1 MPLLTTLGSKHL
13 DPISRYLGEVTQ
25 TVQIES
31 TLRHAANLMAAAGTP
46 HLPVL
51 HNERVAGLLRE
62 SDLHLIERFSE
73 LAFETTTVAAVMCCD
88 LNLTLPS
95 ATLGSVLRSMRRGHY
110 DHAIVLDRSRLY
122 GVFSATDALRLF
134 EANLLVTPAPRADEP
149 SRAERSVQVGAR
161 WARTVASRAPLRR
174 AR

>member
-1 MPLLTTLGSKHL
+1 MPLFTTLSSKHL

-25 TVQIES
+25 TVQSES
-31 TLRHAANLMAAAGTP
+31 TLRHAANLMAAGGIP
-46 HLPVL
+46 YLPVL
-51 HNERVAGLLRE
+51 HKGRVAGLLRE

-73 LAFETTTVAAVMCCD
+73 LPFETTAIAAVMCCD

-122 GVFSATDALRLF
+122 GVFTATDALRLF
-134 EANLLVTPAPRADEP
+134 EANLLVTPALREDEP
-149 SRAERSVQVGAR
+149 NRAERRVVGAR
-161 WARTVASRAPLRR
+161 WARTVASRAV
-174 AR
+174 